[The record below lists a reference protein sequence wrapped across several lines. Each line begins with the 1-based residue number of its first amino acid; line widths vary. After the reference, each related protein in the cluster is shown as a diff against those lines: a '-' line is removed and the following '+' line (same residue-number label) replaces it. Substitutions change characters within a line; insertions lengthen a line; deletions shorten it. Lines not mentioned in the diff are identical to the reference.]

1 MQELFNDPR
10 SYLAL
15 AGLVFAIGRWVG
27 EAKSDRKAFKES
39 MAEILEEPV
48 VQEQIAMLARMFDL
62 QQQRGRLGP
71 EE

>member
-1 MQELFNDPR
+1 MTANRTPCLFPMPR
-10 SYLAL
+10 
-15 AGLVFAIGRWVG
+15 RRP
-27 EAKSDRKAFKES
+27 KSEWPPVDAYEKS
-39 MAEILEEPV
+39 MAEIFEEPV